1 MKRPILH
8 LLGFSIFGAALLSGA
23 PAGQGKIMYYKSTM
37 IPGQIS
43 NKPANDSMGMEMV
56 PVYQDEDKSGSAIK
70 IEAATLQQMNLKTGL
85 VTRGPVRRLIRTVG
99 DVAYDERGLRDITT
113 KYDGWLEKLY
123 VNATW
128 TTVKAGEPLFEI
140 YSPEL
145 YNAELNT
152 LVALRTE
159 GAGGGPLTRAAR
171 ERLGLFD
178 LSADFVA
185 DLAKSG
191 RVRHNYIYRAP
202 SEGVVIEKMAVA
214 GRMVKAGERI
224 YRLADLGTVWID
236 AQIYEEDLAA
246 IAPGQAA
253 EVRSTF
259 AGDRVFRGTVAE
271 VLPQV
276 EAATRTATARL
287 VIANPDGLLR
297 PGTFADVRFEVEL
310 AADAVLVPDSAVL
323 RSGERNTVFVALQ
336 GGNFEPREVKL
347 GARSDDYRYAVL
359 SGLAAGERVVISGQ
373 FLLDSESQLREAI
386 RKIRRGNPPAAR
398 SGPGPASMPSARAG
412 DGTSSS
418 GISDLPG
425 MRAGDPGEHGGK

>member
-8 LLGFSIFGAALLSGA
+8 LLGFSIFGAASSGA

-123 VNATW
+123 VNANW
-128 TTVKAGEPLFEI
+128 TSVNAGEPLFEI
-140 YSPEL
+140 DSPEL

-185 DLAKSG
+185 AREIRPRPPQLYLPRSVPRGRDRENGGCGADGESWRADL
-191 RVRHNYIYRAP
+191 P
-202 SEGVVIEKMAVA
+202 A
-214 GRMVKAGERI
+214 GR
-224 YRLADLGTVWID
+224 
-236 AQIYEEDLAA
+236 
-246 IAPGQAA
+246 
-253 EVRSTF
+253 
-259 AGDRVFRGTVAE
+259 
-271 VLPQV
+271 PQ
-276 EAATRTATARL
+276 
-287 VIANPDGLLR
+287 DGV
-297 PGTFADVRFEVEL
+297 D
-310 AADAVLVPDSAVL
+310 
-323 RSGERNTVFVALQ
+323 
-336 GGNFEPREVKL
+336 
-347 GARSDDYRYAVL
+347 
-359 SGLAAGERVVISGQ
+359 
-373 FLLDSESQLREAI
+373 
-386 RKIRRGNPPAAR
+386 
-398 SGPGPASMPSARAG
+398 
-412 DGTSSS
+412 
-418 GISDLPG
+418 
-425 MRAGDPGEHGGK
+425 